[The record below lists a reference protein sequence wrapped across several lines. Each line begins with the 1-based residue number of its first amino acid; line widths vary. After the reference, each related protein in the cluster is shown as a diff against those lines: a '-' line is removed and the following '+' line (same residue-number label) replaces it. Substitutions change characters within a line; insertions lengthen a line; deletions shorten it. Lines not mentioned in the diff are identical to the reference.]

1 MMTSAKWHALQLI
14 SKHCSACE
22 DLRRLVARIEAALR
36 RARNLYRAA
45 VRTTDSAALENLE
58 EELKQ
63 TSAGYKLV
71 CYAVDVHLAN
81 QHSQTRGVRLA
92 A

>member
-1 MMTSAKWHALQLI
+1 MRSAKRYALRLS
-14 SKHCSACE
+14 SKGCSICE
-22 DLRRLVARIEAALR
+22 DHHRFKARIEAALR
-36 RARNLYRAA
+36 NARNLYRAA
-45 VRTTDSAALENLE
+45 LKTTDSAALQNQE

-63 TSAGYKLV
+63 TSAARKLI
-71 CYAVDVHLAN
+71 CYAIKAHLTS

>member
-1 MMTSAKWHALQLI
+1 MTSAKWHALRLS
-14 SKHCSACE
+14 SKHCSTCE
-22 DLRRLVARIEAALR
+22 DLRRLLARSEAALR
-36 RARNLYRAA
+36 IARNLYRAS
-45 VRTTDSAALENLE
+45 VKTPDSAALENLE

-63 TSAGYKLV
+63 TSAGHKLV
-71 CYAVDVHLAN
+71 CYAVGVHLAN